1 MGVGVFGWK
10 DSLIVVVVIRY
21 TRMTKSVY
29 VILSRDFFLPTDV
42 LSYSSVPFSSKFSFT
57 TKNLPF
63 LTGY

>member
-42 LSYSSVPFSSKFSFT
+42 LSHSLISHLHLQVTFMLYDKVFFQI
-57 TKNLPF
+57 
-63 LTGY
+63 

>member
-1 MGVGVFGWK
+1 MEVGVFGWK
-10 DSLIVVVVIRY
+10 DSLIVVVVIRC
-21 TRMTKSVY
+21 MTKSVY
-29 VILSRDFFLPTDV
+29 VILFRDFFLPTDV